1 METVHYGA
9 VLLIASLSLLTSAPA
24 HGKDA
29 LPADETAQIAE
40 VFAQYDQPASPGCAV
55 GVIRAGQLVQAR
67 GFGMANLEH
76 GIPNGPSLVYD
87 IGSTA
92 KQFTAASIL
101 LLAQRGKLS
110 LDDDVRKYV
119 PELPEYQRP
128 IKVRH
133 LLHHTSGL
141 RDYLGLFSLAG
152 MNFEDTTTEQDA
164 LDFILRQK
172 ALNFAP
178 GDEFFYSNSG
188 YLLLSIIVRRTSGK
202 PLSEFAKENIFDPLG
217 MRDTLILDRH
227 RKIVPRRATAYS
239 RNAVGEFQIQMSNFE
254 QTGDGALLTSI
265 EDLAKWDRNF
275 YEPKVGD
282 RQWLDQMHIAGRLSD
297 GVEIDY
303 AAGLYVDRHSG
314 LRRVSHQGAWAG
326 YRADLI
332 RFPERRLSVACLC
345 NAGGLDV
352 TGLAMKVA
360 AIYLKNVANEKAS
373 VQDAWTKAATT
384 TAVLD
389 QKAQALVG
397 LYRSATTGELRRID
411 FVDGKVM
418 IDPLAAQRREIRH
431 IGPNRFVSET
441 PGTVIEFESKNGN
454 RQLKLTREN
463 RPALSFERVEKFE
476 PDAHALQE
484 FSGTYFSPELEAIYE
499 LHVEEGNLVLATPN
513 ATKRA
518 LVATYRD
525 AFAVLSGPQLEFDRD
540 SSGRIAGFNLTSGR
554 VRNLKFEMKRTS
566 GHASNDP

>member
-1 METVHYGA
+1 METLHCGA
-9 VLLIASLSLLTSAPA
+9 VLLIAFLALLPSAPA

-29 LPADETAQIAE
+29 LPADETSQIAAI
-40 VFAQYDQPASPGCAV
+40 FAQYDQPASPGCAV

-110 LDDDVRKYV
+110 LDDDVRKFV

-128 IKVRH
+128 ITVRH

-152 MNFEDTTTEQDA
+152 MSFEDTTTEQDA
-164 LDFILRQK
+164 FDFILRQK

-178 GDEFFYSNSG
+178 GEEFFYSNSG

-202 PLSEFAKENIFDPLG
+202 PLPEFAKENIFDPLG

-227 RKIVPRRATAYS
+227 RRIVPRRATAYS
-239 RNAVGEFQIQMSNFE
+239 RNAAGEFQIQMSNFE

-275 YEPKVGD
+275 YEPTVGD
-282 RQWLDQMHIAGRLSD
+282 REWLDQMHIVGRLNG

-303 AAGLYVDRHSG
+303 AAGLYIDRHSG

-360 AIYLKNVANEKAS
+360 AIYLKSDSANEEAS
-373 VQDAWTKAATT
+373 GQDAWIQAASTKG
-384 TAVLD
+384 VLE
-389 QKAQALVG
+389 QKAQTLVG
-397 LYRSATTGELRRID
+397 LYRSAKTGELRRID
-411 FVDGKVM
+411 FVDGKLM
-418 IDPLAAQRREIRH
+418 IDPLAAQRREIRPV
-431 IGPNRFVSET
+431 GPNRFVGET
-441 PGTVIEFESKNGN
+441 PGTVIEFESKNGK

-463 RPALSFERVEKFE
+463 RRALSFERVEKFE
-476 PDAHALQE
+476 PEARALQE
-484 FSGTYFSPELEAIYE
+484 FAGTYFSRELETTYE
-499 LHVEEGNLVLATPN
+499 LRVEEGNLVLATPN

-540 SSGRIAGFNLTSGR
+540 PSGRIAGFNLTSGR
-554 VRNLKFEMKRTS
+554 VRHLKFETKRTS
-566 GHASNDP
+566 VHDQQ